1 MFAVRLAALVVVG
14 TLAVAMAGFARPDGA
29 RAVEPEE
36 RGGIT
41 VTGTAKVASVP
52 DRAEVTFGV
61 ESRGRTARE
70 ALAANS
76 IEMRRVLTALRR
88 AGVAPADLQ
97 TQNVSLSPVTSDDG
111 RSIAVYAA
119 SNSVTAVVGSIGR
132 VGAVIDA
139 GVEAG
144 ANTIY
149 GPSLGRS
156 DTEAVY
162 RQALRAAVLDAR
174 AKAETLADAGGVV
187 LGDVTGIVE
196 AGAAPQPMP
205 LLADRSAGAENSVPI
220 EPGTMKTQASVTVTF
235 AVQ

>member
-1 MFAVRLAALVVVG
+1 MFIVRLAALVVVG

-41 VTGTAKVASVP
+41 VTGTAQVATVP

-70 ALAANS
+70 ALAANN
-76 IEMRRVLTALRR
+76 IEMRRVLTALRG

-97 TQNVSLSPVTSDDG
+97 TQSVSLSPVTSEDG

-119 SNSVTAVVGSIGR
+119 SNSVTALVQSIGR

-139 GVEAG
+139 GVGAG

-149 GPSLGRS
+149 GPSLRRS

-162 RQALRAAVLDAR
+162 RQALRAAVVDAR
-174 AKAETLADAGGVV
+174 AKAEALADAGDVV

-196 AGAAPQPMP
+196 SGAAPEPMP
-205 LLADRSAGAENSVPI
+205 LLADRSAGAESSTPI
-220 EPGTMKTQASVTVTF
+220 EPGTTKTQASVTVTF

>member
-41 VTGTAKVASVP
+41 VTGTAQVASVP

-205 LLADRSAGAENSVPI
+205 LLADRSAGAEKSVPI